1 MGSNTNKKLEEK
13 IGETFEEMNGI
24 VNETIIPELKNEEIS
39 ESGDGGNV
47 EEIDGGINSE
57 SETTEETG
65 GELPTISELSGT
77 KEPASETIQ
86 SVDEKPVV
94 EETKTEETKTE
105 QEKTDT
111 ESSTE
116 ESEKINESP
125 IKTATENPSTE
136 NPSTE
141 NPSTENPSTENPS
154 TENPS
159 TENPSTENPST
170 ENPSTENPS
179 NETTI
184 EPDSEDDITRLKKML
199 KQTNNYSYYNC
210 GRHLQNGIDKESLKK
225 FYDEFIIVGCQ
236 NKLDLYVIRAI
247 ENYVEIEDI
256 YRPDLG

>member
-125 IKTATENPSTE
+125 LNLKGAVLYTVTPMMGFNNKSLPGEILDILGVENIADNLIGDKPIISQE
-136 NPSTE
+136 FL
-141 NPSTENPSTENPS
+141 
-154 TENPS
+154 
-159 TENPSTENPST
+159 
-170 ENPSTENPS
+170 
-179 NETTI
+179 
-184 EPDSEDDITRLKKML
+184 LKKNPDFLAGAMSI
-199 KQTNNYSYYNC
+199 KSAEDIANSNPAV
-210 GRHLQNGIDKESLKK
+210 KESTAGKKGNFFIVDSSKILRGSPRIFEAVEEFYLELLKIK
-225 FYDEFIIVGCQ
+225 KQ
-236 NKLDLYVIRAI
+236 M
-247 ENYVEIEDI
+247 
-256 YRPDLG
+256 

>member
-65 GELPTISELSGT
+65 RELPTISELSRI
-77 KEPASETIQ
+77 KESASETIQ

-94 EETKTEETKTE
+94 EETKVEETKTE

-125 IKTATENPSTE
+125 IKTA
-136 NPSTE
+136 
-141 NPSTENPSTENPS
+141 TENPSTENPS

-236 NKLDLYVIRAI
+236 NKLDLDVIRAI

-256 YRPDLG
+256 YLPDLG

>member
-159 TENPSTENPST
+159 D
-170 ENPSTENPS
+170 
-179 NETTI
+179 ETII

-236 NKLDLYVIRAI
+236 NELDLDVIRAI

>member
-159 TENPSTENPST
+159 TENPS
-170 ENPSTENPS
+170 